1 MRILVGT
8 TFAILLSGS
17 LASAQTGTPNT
28 AYRYVDEHG
37 VIHWAQSLHLV
48 PPAYTARASTPS
60 FSDPIFPT
68 PAPYMRPATPT
79 ALSVKFDHETPLPS
93 LEAYAASVRRYLTAV
108 WKGRGQDGPQPT
120 IAFYVERDGR
130 LSIPDMEY
138 SSGDAGY
145 DLKARDTVINVRRF
159 PPLPKDFPK
168 ARVLV
173 HLRFGLV
180 R

>member
-1 MRILVGT
+1 MRILAT
-8 TFAILLSGS
+8 TTLAILVSAS
-17 LASAQTGTPNT
+17 LASAQPGTPNT
-28 AYRYVDEHG
+28 AYRYVDERG

-48 PPAYTARASTPS
+48 PPDYAARATTPS

-79 ALSVKFDHETPLPS
+79 ALSITFENEAPLRS
-93 LEAYAASVRRYLTAV
+93 LEAYADGVRRYLTAM

-120 IAFYVERDGR
+120 ISFYIERDGR
-130 LSIPDMEY
+130 LSIPDTEH

-145 DLKARDTVINVRRF
+145 DLKARDTIINVRRF

-173 HLRFGLV
+173 HLRFGLI